1 MEFIP
6 PHSPFGQIKQIM
18 EAGFT
23 YHGIMYEIPWCVI
36 LNMISDTGETRKK
49 QENSDLE
56 EGEPISS
63 EQEELEFLGLA

>member
-1 MEFIP
+1 
-6 PHSPFGQIKQIM
+6 M

-23 YHGIMYEIPWCVI
+23 YHEIMYEIPWCVI

-56 EGEPISS
+56 EGELISS

>member
-1 MEFIP
+1 
-6 PHSPFGQIKQIM
+6 M

-23 YHGIMYEIPWCVI
+23 YHEIMYEIPWCVI

-63 EQEELEFLGLA
+63 EQEELELFGLA

>member
-1 MEFIP
+1 
-6 PHSPFGQIKQIM
+6 M

-23 YHGIMYEIPWCVI
+23 YHEIMYEIPWYVI

-56 EGEPISS
+56 EGELISS

>member
-1 MEFIP
+1 
-6 PHSPFGQIKQIM
+6 M

-23 YHGIMYEIPWCVI
+23 YHEIMYEIPCVI